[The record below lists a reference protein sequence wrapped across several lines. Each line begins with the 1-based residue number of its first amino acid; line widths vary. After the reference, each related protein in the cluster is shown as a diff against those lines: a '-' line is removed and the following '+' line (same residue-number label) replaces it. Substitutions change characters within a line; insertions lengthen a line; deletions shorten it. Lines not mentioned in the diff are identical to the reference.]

1 MSGLIAALERLVG
14 ERLLDRNRGSGHVE
28 LTPAGQVLLSHASVI
43 TARIQAA
50 RADIAGL
57 DAQDVARLR
66 VGIHQSVG
74 VSLVPMLVSASA
86 DHLPGVDLVLQE
98 AGNERNLQQLVAEG
112 DLDLAFSVAPVRPG
126 SLASTVLLRDSFVL
140 LRPRTAAGETIDLG
154 DRPLAAFEPCT
165 SQRAVEER
173 LEEHG
178 LAPTLIIRLEDAATI
193 HALVE
198 GGVANALLPRLA
210 LLDSDVDL
218 RPLSDLPS
226 RTVVLVWQRDRTL
239 PPEAERFIELA
250 AQTAACARTR
260 HLEDSLPLRRVSRTR
275 DVRVVI
281 QPRYYSYFLRPNCNF
296 PCTVTVERR
305 EREAS
310 SFLSTFASRGRRLPP
325 CGPRPGKGADEFA
338 TLPHGLCGGARD
350 RCHVA
355 GIRVRGGAIELERFP
370 RRHPAAQC
378 LGHGLRIPRSGAR
391 LRRDRLG
398 DPLRGQHDA
407 AQLPGQACF
416 GGRQPARAGSGDGLP
431 DRLQGREDVH
441 LHGEARHEVQ

>member
-1 MSGLIAALERLVG
+1 MGAPTPRSGTGAHGTGTGAPVEQSVDQSWLGVEARHLAAFEAVARERSFGRAARQLGYTQSAVSGLIAALERLVG

-86 DHLPGVDLVLQE
+86 VDLPGVDLVLQE
-98 AGNERNLQQLVAEG
+98 AGSERNLQQLVAEG
-112 DLDLAFSVAPVRPG
+112 DLDLAFSVAPVRPE
-126 SLASTVLLRDSFVL
+126 SLASTVLLRDCFVL
-140 LRPRTAAGETIDLG
+140 LRPRTAASETIELG

-178 LAPTLIIRLEDAATI
+178 LAPTLVIRLEDAATI

-210 LLDSDVDL
+210 VLESDVDL
-218 RPLSDLPS
+218 RPLPDLPR

-239 PPEAERFIELA
+239 PPEAQRFIELA
-250 AQTAACARTR
+250 AQTAAELA
-260 HLEDSLPLRRVSRTR
+260 EDT
-275 DVRVVI
+275 
-281 QPRYYSYFLRPNCNF
+281 
-296 PCTVTVERR
+296 
-305 EREAS
+305 
-310 SFLSTFASRGRRLPP
+310 
-325 CGPRPGKGADEFA
+325 
-338 TLPHGLCGGARD
+338 
-350 RCHVA
+350 
-355 GIRVRGGAIELERFP
+355 
-370 RRHPAAQC
+370 
-378 LGHGLRIPRSGAR
+378 
-391 LRRDRLG
+391 
-398 DPLRGQHDA
+398 
-407 AQLPGQACF
+407 
-416 GGRQPARAGSGDGLP
+416 
-431 DRLQGREDVH
+431 
-441 LHGEARHEVQ
+441 